1 MAKLVKK
8 LGEILVDLGRVKP
21 EDVKRALAI
30 QDERG
35 GAIGEIL
42 VSMGACTRADVHYA
56 LGIQQG
62 MEVVDLRTA
71 DVPAE
76 ALEKVPKSV
85 AEIYRIVPLGFDSD
99 GVFTVAMADPQNLHI
114 LDDLRFM
121 LNCEVKGAV
130 SSEKEVME
138 AIERLYGSEGETLED
153 IIAAISN
160 AEGLNF
166 EDAESIDLETLQKA
180 AGQRPIIEFLN
191 LILLQAIKARASD
204 IHFEPF
210 EREFKVR
217 YRVDGVLYEMTPPP
231 KHLALPITSRIKVM
245 ANLDISER
253 RLPQDGR
260 IDLVVGGNPVDLR
273 VSTLPTIF
281 GESVVMRVLDRSII
295 SLDLEEVGF
304 SEAEL
309 ESFRKLIK
317 RPHGIVLVTGPTG
330 SGKTTTLYSAL
341 NELNSVE
348 VKIITTE
355 DPVEYEIEGLIQIPI
370 NPDIGVTFASCLRS
384 ILRHDPDIILVGEIR
399 DLETA
404 EIAIEAS
411 LTGHLVFSTLHTND
425 APTAITRLIDLG
437 VEPFLISATLEAVIA
452 QRLVRKICPRCK
464 TPYTPTPEML
474 MELGLKPDEVEGR
487 QFYYGKGC
495 EFCNHTGYKGRT
507 AIFETMMMNREL
519 RELVAAS
526 KPTEVI
532 RAKALE
538 YGMHTLREAG
548 IIKIFDGVTTIE
560 EVVRET
566 LLEW

>member
-526 KPTEVI
+526 KPTEII

>member
-160 AEGLNF
+160 AEGLDF
-166 EDAESIDLETLQKA
+166 DDAESIDLETLQKA

-217 YRVDGVLYEMTPPP
+217 YRVDGILYEMTPPP

-281 GESVVMRVLDRSII
+281 GESVVMRVLDRSVI

-309 ESFRKLIK
+309 ESFRRLIK
-317 RPHGIVLVTGPTG
+317 RPHGIILVTGPTG

-526 KPTEVI
+526 KPTEII

-548 IIKIFDGVTTIE
+548 IIKIFDGITTIE

>member
-160 AEGLNF
+160 AEGLDF
-166 EDAESIDLETLQKA
+166 DDAESIDLETLQKA

-217 YRVDGVLYEMTPPP
+217 YRVDGILYEMTPPP

-281 GESVVMRVLDRSII
+281 GESVVMRVLDRSVI

-309 ESFRKLIK
+309 ESFRRLIK

-548 IIKIFDGVTTIE
+548 IIKIFDGITTIE